1 MSKYSSKI
9 MNLEDYKEKHNPFDR
24 HELCRN
30 CIDYDDCD
38 FDCQDYK
45 ELTELYDAWNNGF
58 DRAIS
63 LIQNFSLKNGTQI

>member
-1 MSKYSSKI
+1 MSLYI
-9 MNLEDYKEKHNPFDR
+9 DLEDYKEKHNPFDR

-30 CIDYDDCD
+30 CIDYDDCE

-58 DRAIS
+58 EQAKS
-63 LIQNFSLKNGTQI
+63 LILNLSLKDGTQI